1 MYISPMAVSET
12 YLNNGATTLRNCRK
26 CRGPLKLLLD
36 FGRVPASGVFVS
48 KEDMEKLQTI
58 PLSLTTCSDCG
69 LTQLGHDI
77 QVQDLYTS
85 TYGYRSSLNRE
96 MLQHLEAT
104 ARYLFPKG
112 EHMNNEKVNVLDI
125 ASNDGS
131 LLGFFSQ
138 FDGIGILC
146 GIDPLMDYLP
156 DLYPENAFKVSE
168 FFGSHLL
175 DKKQFTE
182 KFQIITSLSV
192 LYDVDNLQDFVNT
205 VSFLLDENGF
215 WYSEQSYFMRLL
227 EEGTFDSVCHEHVLY
242 LTLKDLIEAAES
254 SGLSVIEVVE
264 NDVNGGSIGVVF
276 QKKPKVE
283 HDNGVIANFKLR
295 EDSLRLENLLDAYP
309 RKVMSKI
316 AQINECIRAFKSEG
330 KSIYALGASTKGN
343 IILSAC
349 DLDSSIIE
357 GVGEINVEKIGK
369 YTPVGKIP
377 IIGEEEVLN
386 GDSSNRVVLIL
397 PWHFR
402 ETFLRITK
410 EFVMEGGTVMFPFPK
425 LSIVKSQ

>member
-1 MYISPMAVSET
+1 MAISET
-12 YLNNGATTLRNCRK
+12 YLNIGATTFRDCRK
-26 CRGPLKLLLD
+26 CRGSLRLLLD
-36 FGRVPASGVFVS
+36 FGRIPASGVFVS
-48 KEDMEKLQTI
+48 KDDMEDLQTI
-58 PLSLTTCSDCG
+58 PLSLATCHECG

-77 QVQDLYTS
+77 QIQDLYTA

-96 MLQHLEAT
+96 MLQHLEST
-104 ARYLFPKG
+104 ARYLFPKS
-112 EHMNNEKVNVLDI
+112 EPIKNEKVNVLDI

-131 LLGFFSQ
+131 LLSFFSQ
-138 FDGIGILC
+138 FDKIGRLC
-146 GIDPLMDYLP
+146 GIDPLMDYFP
-156 DLYPENAFKVSE
+156 NLYPENAFKVAE

-175 DKKQFTE
+175 NKTKFTE

-192 LYDVDNLQDFVNT
+192 LYDVDDLQDFVDT
-205 VSFLLDENGF
+205 VSFLLDDNGI
-215 WYSEQSYFMRLL
+215 WYSEQSYFIRLL
-227 EEGTFDSVCHEHVLY
+227 EEGTFDSVCHEHILY
-242 LTLKDLIEAAES
+242 LTLKDLIEAAEN
-254 SGLSVIEVVE
+254 SGLSVIEVLE

-283 HDNGVIANFKLR
+283 HDANVLANFKLR
-295 EDSLRLENLLDAYP
+295 EDSLRIKNLLDTYP
-309 RKVMSKI
+309 KRVMSKI
-316 AQINECIRAFKSEG
+316 AQISESIRAFKSEG

-357 GVGEINVEKIGK
+357 GVGEINVEKFGK

-377 IIGEEEVLN
+377 IIGEKEVLN

-410 EFVMEGGTVMFPFPK
+410 EFVMEGGTVMFPFPT